1 MGGSME
7 NRGHSDKGCAADN
20 GLVEMQQKNE
30 INEKRRTIGVLIL

>member
-1 MGGSME
+1 ME

-30 INEKRRTIGVLIL
+30 KNETIGVLIL